1 MKNSKSEGGERNRA
15 AADAVW
21 QPKNVS
27 KAIFLHK
34 DNLTLKD
41 PNFLTHHTINDLCN
55 FFEKQ

>member
-1 MKNSKSEGGERNRA
+1 VKNSKSEGGERNRA

-34 DNLTLKD
+34 DNVTLKD

-55 FFEKQ
+55 FF